1 MEYSPGRRDS
11 TTLSLEP
18 SWLPSILFMLK
29 FQNRFIKY
37 FFVIF
42 IIIIV
47 YSLLSPLYPIDLYF
61 AKCSIIA
68 ATPLLGLNTTRS
80 IYYLDCLLRYL
91 TFSLVL
97 SILGSP
103 PLLSL
108 FLLRRPTPIRIY
120 IHAGGIIYTHII
132 LPAILHFYSSLFL
145 IISGL
150 ALIAGAP
157 QVQAVSSN
165 AKYVYYAV
173 IIIWLIFTSLCA
185 ITVATSVAC
194 SAST

>member
-1 MEYSPGRRDS
+1 M
-11 TTLSLEP
+11 
-18 SWLPSILFMLK
+18 
-29 FQNRFIKY
+29 NRFTKY

-61 AKCSIIA
+61 VNCFITAG
-68 ATPLLGLNTTRS
+68 PPMRLNTTCT
-80 IYYLDCLLRYL
+80 IYYLDCFLRYL
-91 TFSLVL
+91 TFSLIL

-108 FLLRRPTPIRIY
+108 FLLRRPTPIHIY
-120 IHAGGIIYTHII
+120 IHVGAIIYTHII
-132 LPAILHFYSSLFL
+132 LPAILHFYSLLFL

-157 QVQAVSSN
+157 RVQTAGRN
-165 AKYVYYAV
+165 ARDVYYAV
-173 IIIWLIFTSLCA
+173 SIVWFIFTSLCA
-185 ITVATSVAC
+185 ITVAASGAC

>member
-18 SWLPSILFMLK
+18 SWLPSILLMLK

-68 ATPLLGLNTTRS
+68 ATPLLGLNTTCS

-108 FLLRRPTPIRIY
+108 LLLRRPTPIRIY
-120 IHAGGIIYTHII
+120 IHAGAIIYTHII

-157 QVQAVSSN
+157 RVQTAGRN
-165 AKYVYYAV
+165 ARDVYYAV
-173 IIIWLIFTSLCA
+173 SIVWLIFTSLCA
-185 ITVATSVAC
+185 ITVALSVAC

>member
-1 MEYSPGRRDS
+1 
-11 TTLSLEP
+11 
-18 SWLPSILFMLK
+18 MLK

-61 AKCSIIA
+61 VNCFITAG
-68 ATPLLGLNTTRS
+68 PPMRLNTTCT
-80 IYYLDCLLRYL
+80 IYYLDCFLRFL

-120 IHAGGIIYTHII
+120 IHAGAIIYTHII